1 MSSRIKYFVVSASTC
16 LTVLLLVGGVL
27 GRSATTTPD
36 DTLKHIGV
44 FTDVVAHIKTEYV
57 EEPDMKS
64 VTVGALNGMLE
75 AIDPFASYLNADQ
88 YKDYLKNKDVKRAD
102 VGLILSKKFGWFG
115 VVGTVP
121 NSPAAKAGFATG
133 DMIESI
139 KGIATRDM
147 PLAYASLLL
156 QGESNTTVD
165 ISVVRVRR
173 PEPQTVKL
181 TRANLVMPQ
190 IDGKMLPGDVAYIN
204 IDALYPGAVKE
215 VAASVEKLQKE
226 GAKKLVVDV
235 RNCSTGTPEE
245 GIALANLFLK
255 QGRITYLKGQRV
267 PQQNFDADP
276 SKFVSDLPMAVL
288 TNTGTADGTEIA
300 ASALSDNKR
309 AQLVG
314 QRTFGDAALRKA
326 ITMDDGGAIILSV
339 AKYYAA
345 NGKAI
350 QDTGVAPG
358 TVVQEPEP
366 QIDYDENGE
375 PVVTAQDQQ
384 PQPPP
389 KLEDDPVLKKALEVL
404 GVKA

>member
-1 MSSRIKYFVVSASTC
+1 MSSRTKYFVVSTSTC
-16 LTVLLLVGGVL
+16 LTVLLLVGSVL
-27 GRSATTTPD
+27 SKGATTPSAD

-115 VVGTVP
+115 VVGTIP
-121 NSPAAKAGFATG
+121 NSPAAKAGFTTG

-147 PLAYASLLL
+147 PLAYAGLLL

-165 ISVVRVRR
+165 ISVVRVRH

-181 TRANLVMPQ
+181 TRANLVMPEA
-190 IDGKMLPGDVAYIN
+190 DSKLLPGDIGYIN
-204 IDALYPGAVKE
+204 IDALYPAAVKQI
-215 VAASVEKLQKE
+215 AADVEKLQKQ
-226 GAKKLVVDV
+226 GAKKLVLDV
-235 RNCSTGTPEE
+235 RNCATGSPED

-267 PQQNFDADP
+267 AQQNFDADP
-276 SKFVSDLPMAVL
+276 AKAITDLPMAVL
-288 TNTGTADGTEIA
+288 TNTGTAGGTEIA
-300 ASALSDNKR
+300 AAALSDNKR

-314 QRTFGDAALRKA
+314 QTTFGDAALRKA

-339 AKYYAA
+339 AKYYEAS
-345 NGKAI
+345 GKAI
-350 QDTGVAPG
+350 QDARVVPG
-358 TVVQEPEP
+358 TVVAEPEP

-375 PVVTAQDQQ
+375 PVPVQDQPQTQ
-384 PQPPP
+384 PK

>member
-1 MSSRIKYFVVSASTC
+1 MSSRIKYFVVSSSTC

-27 GRSATTTPD
+27 GRGATSTPD

-64 VTVGALNGMLE
+64 VTVGALNGLLE

-121 NSPAAKAGFATG
+121 NSPAAKAGFTTG

-156 QGESNTTVD
+156 QGDSNTTVD

-181 TRANLVMPQ
+181 TRANLVMPP
-190 IDGKMLPGDVAYIN
+190 IDGRMLPGDVAYIN

-226 GAKKLVVDV
+226 GAKKLVLDV
-235 RNCSTGTPEE
+235 RNCSTGTPDE

-267 PQQNFDADP
+267 PQQNFDADA

-300 ASALSDNKR
+300 ASALADNKR

-314 QRTFGDAALRKA
+314 QRTFGDAAMRKA

-345 NGKAI
+345 SGKAI
-350 QDTGVAPG
+350 QDTGVTPA
-358 TVVQEPEP
+358 TVVAEPEP

-375 PVVTAQDQQ
+375 PIATAQEQQQ
-384 PQPPP
+384 PV
-389 KLEDDPVLKKALEVL
+389 KLEDDPVLKKALEIL